1 MDYQVLISPEALED
15 LQNIYDYIAYEKKS
29 IINAESQ
36 LSRLQDEILKLD
48 LMPKSFKL
56 YPKEPWKSKG
66 LRYFPVDNFLIFY
79 LTDNKKKS
87 VNILRVIYGKMNL
100 DKIWK

>member
-1 MDYQVLISPEALED
+1 MK
-15 LQNIYDYIAYEKKS
+15 KKS